1 MPILETQNLSKIYP
15 GAHDVIA
22 LNQVNLSLNKG
33 EFVAIVGDSGSG
45 KSTPLHMLGGVDQP
59 TEGQVVIQD
68 VDVIALKESDLVVEL
83 FLLFYF

>member
-1 MPILETQNLSKIYP
+1 
-15 GAHDVIA
+15 
-22 LNQVNLSLNKG
+22 
-33 EFVAIVGDSGSG
+33 
-45 KSTPLHMLGGVDQP
+45 MLGGVDQP